1 MAGNAPIYHALWIC
15 ADDKGWHPEQ
25 STKRDEKG
33 LAAPLTREERK
44 IAELNYNYVKKRNKE
59 RDGMIC
65 KILLRNNFT

>member
-33 LAAPLTREERK
+33 LPDTREERK
-44 IAELNYNYVKKRNKE
+44 IAELNYNCTVKKVTRK
-59 RDGMIC
+59 GME
-65 KILLRNNFT
+65 